1 MSTQSN
7 NENVLDSKLSEK
19 EQEEIKKLNSKSNK
33 IRKNIKKNDDP
44 LNMSIRDFMRN
55 WADSNIYI
63 MIDLTN
69 FINNLSKYKSY
80 FDDIDDTSNWV
91 SGILKILK
99 KLYSIFTKKQRTIYI
114 GFTLILLSFAL
125 YIIQITS

>member
-7 NENVLDSKLSEK
+7 KNVLDSKLSEK

-33 IRKNIKKNDDP
+33 IRKNIKKNEDP

>member
-1 MSTQSN
+1 MNTQSN
-7 NENVLDSKLSEK
+7 KNVLDSKLSKK
-19 EQEEIKKLNSKSNK
+19 EQEEIKMLNSKSNK
-33 IRKNIKKNDDP
+33 IRKDIKENDDP
-44 LNMSIRDFMRN
+44 LNMSIKDFMRN

-69 FINNLSKYKSY
+69 LINNLSKYKSH
-80 FDDIDDTSNWV
+80 FNDIDDTNNWV
-91 SGILKILK
+91 SGIGKIINK
-99 KLYSIFTKKQRTIYI
+99 IYTIFTKKQRTIYI

>member
-7 NENVLDSKLSEK
+7 KNVLDSKLSEK

-33 IRKNIKKNDDP
+33 IRKNIKKNEDP

-80 FDDIDDTSNWV
+80 FDDIDDTNNWG
-91 SGILKILK
+91 SGILKIINK
-99 KLYSIFTKKQRTIYI
+99 IYTIFTKKQRTIYI

>member
-7 NENVLDSKLSEK
+7 GNVLDSKLSEK

>member
-1 MSTQSN
+1 MSTQS

-99 KLYSIFTKKQRTIYI
+99 KLYSIFTKKQRTIFI

>member
-1 MSTQSN
+1 MSTQS